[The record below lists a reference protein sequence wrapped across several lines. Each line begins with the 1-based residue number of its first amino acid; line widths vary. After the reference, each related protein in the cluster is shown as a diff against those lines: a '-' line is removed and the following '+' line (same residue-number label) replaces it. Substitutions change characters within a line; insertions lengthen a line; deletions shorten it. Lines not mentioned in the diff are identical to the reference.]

1 MYEKKEFEELLSII
15 KINPA
20 IYLLKKDISYLEQ
33 FLYAFP
39 EEFFRKNDQELF
51 KFFKANIWK
60 YIKDYLDAKSLKFK
74 DDTVFW
80 SKVIISIS
88 HNKNEAWDIFFEI
101 LDNFIKDYNDCSL
114 DKTKV
119 DNSMNKTEYSIKE
132 TITVIKKRWGMFL
145 IENKI
150 ECLYH
155 ELLGLSFREYENNIY
170 EKMNKYFVKY
180 FHKFV
185 IKYIEDNRLS
195 KNFDTRTWCDSIKS
209 VCQNDQ
215 EAMNLFFD
223 IFDEFMNNFNSN
235 ISLV

>member
-1 MYEKKEFEELLSII
+1 MKKEFKELLCII
-15 KINPA
+15 RTAPT
-20 IYLLKKDISYLEQ
+20 IYLLEKDISYLEQ

-39 EEFFRKNDQELF
+39 EEFFRKKDQELF

-60 YIKDYLDAKSLKFK
+60 YTKDYLGAKSYLKFR

-101 LDNFIKDYNDCSL
+101 FDNFIKDYNDYSP
-114 DKTKV
+114 DKIKV

-132 TITVIKKRWGMFL
+132 TIIVIKKRWGMFL

-150 ECLYH
+150 EYLYH

-170 EKMNKYFVKY
+170 EKMNIYFVKD

-185 IKYIEDNRLS
+185 IKFIEYNHLS
-195 KNFDTRTWCDSIKS
+195 KDFDTRTWCDSIKS
-209 VCQNDQ
+209 VC
-215 EAMNLFFD
+215 
-223 IFDEFMNNFNSN
+223 
-235 ISLV
+235 